1 MPSGAR
7 ALRDADGRG
16 LQSALRRRAARG
28 TLCARPYPA
37 PPVPFRRL
45 LLALAC
51 ITGLPPGAQPAQ
63 AQPAVDALRAAGN
76 AQLAFGSD
84 SLAAVRLDRA
94 THLDRRHAP
103 TYLAL
108 ALALDDA
115 DRAAARRALDRAERY
130 GDTLSGVWEARLR
143 DLRRPPAAQLFSMT
157 DSRRTTAA
165 RRLVALDSGSALG
178 RAELAERDLQAFRY
192 NRANA
197 RARGIWGRT
206 SWQARRAWSAYA
218 NAEGHL
224 GALLAADPRS
234 AEGHRLSARLA
245 VLADSAAAF
254 DAAAR
259 RALAARPT
267 DGHVW
272 IRAAAAAW
280 RARDAD
286 RADSLA
292 RGGLRRLGAGAAVY
306 TSPARFVRP
315 DDRAAWLSDSAGW
328 ADAFWRTRD
337 ARRLTAGNDRRL
349 EHLARLA
356 EADLLFRQAG
366 LDEGDTEVPG
376 WATDRGDTWVRYG
389 PPLATRWWLVP
400 GAGEFEL
407 WTYADFTLLFHD
419 PWQGGRLDFASSAGG
434 EDAVTQARGLANTLG
449 ERYDVTAGRRRAD
462 VTLTASAFRGA
473 GGRTDLVVGYGVAL
487 AGEGAPPAVRSVAWA
502 RTPDGTVL
510 SEAPWADTGPPRDAT
525 VSVEGGRLWT
535 HGAALAVAPGPVV
548 LAAEAEIGD
557 ALGLV
562 ETEIDVR
569 AFAGDGL
576 QTSDLLL
583 AAHIAED
590 GEAPPPGAVRRGD
603 VWVQPL
609 PLAAATTDAPLWAYL
624 ELYGLARD
632 AGRTRY
638 EVEARLEPV
647 APGGALRRGLR
658 RLLGRERRTT
668 VAAAVASGGTT
679 PDDTVALLLDVS
691 GQRAGL
697 YRLTLAV
704 RDRVAGT
711 QAEAARTLLLDPPR

>member
-1 MPSGAR
+1 M
-7 ALRDADGRG
+7 
-16 LQSALRRRAARG
+16 
-28 TLCARPYPA
+28 
-37 PPVPFRRL
+37 PFRRL

-51 ITGLPPGAQPAQ
+51 AAGLSPAVQ
-63 AQPAVDALRAAGN
+63 AQPAAATLRAAGH
-76 AQLAFGSD
+76 AELAFGSD
-84 SLAAVRLDRA
+84 SVAAVRLDRA
-94 THLDRRHAP
+94 ARLDRRDAP
-103 TYLAL
+103 TWLAL
-108 ALALDDA
+108 ALAHEGT
-115 DRAAARRALDRAERY
+115 DRAAARRALDRAQRD
-130 GDTLSGVWEARLR
+130 GDTLAGVWEARLR
-143 DLRRPPAAQLFSMT
+143 DLRRPPAAKLFSMT

-165 RRLVALDSGSALG
+165 RRLVALDPTSELA
-178 RAELAERDLQAFRY
+178 RTELAERDLAAFRY
-192 NRANA
+192 HRASA
-197 RARGIWGRT
+197 QARGIWGRT
-206 SWQARRAWSAYA
+206 SWSARRAWGAYA

-224 GALLAADPRS
+224 DALLAARPHA

-245 VLADSAAAF
+245 LLADSAAAF

-259 RALAARPT
+259 RALAARPY
-267 DGHVW
+267 DGDAW
-272 IRAAAAAW
+272 LRAAASAW
-280 RARDAD
+280 RTGDAD

-292 RGGLRRLGAGAAVY
+292 REGLRRLGAGAARY

-328 ADAFWRTRD
+328 ADAFWRARD

-356 EADLLFRQAG
+356 EADLLFREPG
-366 LDEGDTEVPG
+366 FGEGDAGAPG

-400 GAGEFEL
+400 EAGEFEL

-419 PWQGGRLDFASSAGG
+419 PWQGGRLDFASSADG

-449 ERYDVTAGRRRAD
+449 ERYDATAGRRRAD
-462 VTLTASAFRGA
+462 LTLLASAFRGQD
-473 GGRTDLVVGYGVAL
+473 GRTDLVVGYGVAL
-487 AGEGAPPAVRSVAWA
+487 SGEGTPPAVQSVAWA

-510 SEAPWADTGPPRDAT
+510 SEAPWADAGPPRDAT
-525 VSVEGGRLWT
+525 VPVEGGRLWT
-535 HGAALAVAPGPVV
+535 HGAALAVPPGRAV
-548 LAAEAEIGD
+548 LAAEVEVGD
-557 ALGLV
+557 ALGLA
-562 ETEIDVR
+562 ETALDVP

-583 AAHIAED
+583 AAHIAEAD
-590 GEAPPPGAVRRGD
+590 DAPPPGAVRRGD

-609 PLAAATTDAPLWAYL
+609 PLATATTDAPLWAYL

-658 RLLGRERRTT
+658 RLLGRERRAT
-668 VAAAVASGGTT
+668 VAAAVASEGDT
-679 PDDTVALLLDVS
+679 PDDTVALRLDVS

-711 QAEAARTLLLDPPR
+711 RAEAARTLLLDPPR